1 MSSAVKRPRYRT
13 KAATFYTD
21 EKIMTLPPVGKLIA
35 DYILTGP
42 QVNRCG
48 IFCFSPA
55 KTQEDLGLSSKIF
68 TSHFEQVLSEL
79 NWIWDRAA
87 RVLFIP
93 TWWRYNTPDNPN
105 VLVAALADLNILPN
119 TPLLKEF
126 AGNVRFLPPNHLQRF
141 IQRLGE
147 RFGERLGAQES
158 VAGFRSSSGS
168 SKQENEHEDSPLP
181 PRVREG
187 AEGVASPSRAEA
199 SEVKAE
205 FSADWLVATWNAL
218 GRIEPHQGPLGRVG
232 QRRLRKRLKEDPGRT
247 TKRWWLH
254 YFQRIARTD
263 VMNGNETWFPP
274 LLWVLETKNMEKILS
289 GYYGSASQGDY

>member
-1 MSSAVKRPRYRT
+1 MN
-13 KAATFYTD
+13 
-21 EKIMTLPPVGKLIA
+21 LPPYGKLIA
-35 DYILTGP
+35 DYVLTGP

-55 KTQEDLGLSSKIF
+55 KAQEDLGLSSKIF
-68 TSHFEQVLSEL
+68 TPHFERVLSEL
-79 NWIWDRAA
+79 GWTWDRAA

-105 VLVAALADLNILPN
+105 VLAAALADLNILPN

-126 AGNVRFLPPNHLQRF
+126 AGNVRFLPPNHLQTF
-141 IQRLGE
+141 TQRLGE
-147 RFGERLGAQES
+147 RYGERLGAQEA
-158 VAGFRSSSGS
+158 VTGAVTGAGAVNKNRRT
-168 SKQENEHEDSPLP
+168 PPCP
-181 PRVREG
+181 PRGREG
-187 AEGVASPSRAEA
+187 VEGVAGASRAEA

-218 GRIEPHQGPLGRVG
+218 GGVEPHQGPLGRVG

-247 TKRWWLH
+247 TKTWWLH

-263 VMNGNETWFPP
+263 VMNGNETWFPR
-274 LLWVLETKNMEKILS
+274 LLWTLETKNMEKILS
-289 GYYGSASQGDY
+289 GYYGSPSRGED